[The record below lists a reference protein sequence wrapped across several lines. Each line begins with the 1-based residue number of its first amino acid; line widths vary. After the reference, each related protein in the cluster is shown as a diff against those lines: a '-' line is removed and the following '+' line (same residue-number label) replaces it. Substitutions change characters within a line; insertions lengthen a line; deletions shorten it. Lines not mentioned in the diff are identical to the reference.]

1 MIRKTIFK
9 GAASLKGSARF
20 YPDRFVLDQNG
31 SHFESGYEDDKISLI
46 ALTPDY
52 LQIIPVQRPDVAD
65 EVYFIPLAQVS
76 QPEELLK
83 FLGGKPNYVD
93 AA

>member
-1 MIRKTIFK
+1 M
-9 GAASLKGSARF
+9 
-20 YPDRFVLDQNG
+20 LDQNG